1 MTFAT
6 CAYTRLPQS
15 PASALISDGVNENP
29 NLTDNWDDAE
39 GYYRKSVEVPYICTI
54 QSGIQN
60 CMGYPFNLGKALNLL
75 MYSCR
80 DMVWW
85 ALIRIPRTLL
95 LILQVFVLVSSWTDG
110 TQYTGILGKGYL
122 AMWCVPG
129 THSRETWR

>member
-6 CAYTRLPQS
+6 FAYTCLPQS

-60 CMGYPFNLGKALNLL
+60 CTGMPIQFRQSIKLVN
-75 MYSCR
+75 
-80 DMVWW
+80 
-85 ALIRIPRTLL
+85 
-95 LILQVFVLVSSWTDG
+95 VLVQGHGLVG
-110 TQYTGILGKGYL
+110 TN
-122 AMWCVPG
+122 
-129 THSRETWR
+129 